1 MASETYK
8 YDSVILEQDANIN
21 SYDRSWKI
29 GPHHSS
35 IIANFSTRVA
45 QVTVMETVDF
55 GKVVLIDGEIQ
66 SSAADQK
73 FYHQAL
79 CRPAL
84 AACQGDLKRVLV
96 LGGGELCTIK
106 EVLAWPSVT
115 HVDMVDYDQTFVE
128 FAKRRLQDWHDDS
141 YKDPRVTINI
151 ADAWSWTYNRK
162 GGELYDSIIIDLTDL
177 SLDAEVAEMTHWTNL
192 IENCLHLLRPGG
204 SMSMYVGMYIP
215 WKNETMISAYLAVQ
229 HLLLSNGRSEVVQ
242 PYKVFVPSFASGEAF
257 FLRVCEP
264 ATLRNVLLE
273 GTPNEWHFGQ
283 KEMEHS
289 ISFGSDWMVPDP
301 VEALN

>member
-35 IIANFSTRVA
+35 LIANFKTRVA
-45 QVTVMETVDF
+45 QVTVMETPDF

-84 AACQGDLKRVLV
+84 AACQGDPKRVLV

-106 EVLAWPSVT
+106 EVLASV
-115 HVDMVDYDQTFVE
+115 
-128 FAKRRLQDWHDDS
+128 
-141 YKDPRVTINI
+141 
-151 ADAWSWTYNRK
+151 
-162 GGELYDSIIIDLTDL
+162 
-177 SLDAEVAEMTHWTNL
+177 
-192 IENCLHLLRPGG
+192 
-204 SMSMYVGMYIP
+204 
-215 WKNETMISAYLAVQ
+215 
-229 HLLLSNGRSEVVQ
+229 
-242 PYKVFVPSFASGEAF
+242 
-257 FLRVCEP
+257 
-264 ATLRNVLLE
+264 
-273 GTPNEWHFGQ
+273 
-283 KEMEHS
+283 
-289 ISFGSDWMVPDP
+289 SD
-301 VEALN
+301 

>member
-8 YDSVILEQDANIN
+8 YDSVILEQDANIH

-35 IIANFSTRVA
+35 LIANFSTRVA
-45 QVTVMETVDF
+45 QVTVMETPDF

-84 AACQGDLKRVLV
+84 TACQGEPKRVLV

-128 FAKRRLQDWHDDS
+128 FAKRRLKEWHDDS

-151 ADAWSWTYNRK
+151 ADAWSWTYARK

-177 SLDAEVAEMTHWTNL
+177 SLDADSGEMTHWENL

-257 FLRVCEP
+257 FLRICEP
-264 ATLRNVLLE
+264 AALQNPLPL
-273 GTPNEWHFGQ
+273 GPPGEWHFGQ

-289 ISFGSDWMVPDP
+289 ISFGSDW
-301 VEALN
+301 LSLQ